1 MDKTPNILVIGDLMV
16 DHYLWGDCDRISPE
30 APVQVVDIKKENKR
44 LGGAGNVIANLKA
57 LGANVEVFSV
67 VGDDFIGDEILKML
81 ENMQVK
87 AKLIKEKNRKSAQ
100 KCRLMAVHQQVIRFD
115 KESKEDI
122 CEDSQNLILDNL
134 QKCIQNFDAILLSDY
149 AKGVLTKN
157 LCQKIIEISN
167 KFNKFILIDPKGND
181 YLKYRGATLLTPNKK
196 EATLATNIDI
206 NDEISLKKAIL
217 NLKDNYDLK
226 YSIITLSEKG
236 IALYDENLQIVPAIA
251 KEVFDVTGAGDTV
264 LATLGYALSCGLNI
278 KEAVDL
284 ANKAAAVVVAKVGSA
299 TATLQEIE
307 DYEKVTNSGNI
318 EDKIKTV
325 DEICKILQNTKQKV
339 IFTNGCFDILHL
351 GHVKYLDKAK
361 KLGDFLIVGLNS
373 DKSVARLKG
382 QNRPINSEFSRA
394 VVLSALCS
402 VDFVVIFDEDTPLNL
417 IKKIKPE
424 ILVKGG
430 DYNGKEV
437 VGSDIA
443 KEVVLIDFQKG
454 FSTTNI
460 IKRIK
465 NARDDK

>member
-325 DEICKILQNTKQKV
+325 DEICKILKNTKQKV

-465 NARDDK
+465 KCKR